1 VSEIQ
6 FFQLAFQGVPDEMSR
21 DVIGPRKSPRQRRS
35 QQTVDRI
42 VEAAARV
49 FNEVGY
55 SSTTTNEIA
64 AEAGV
69 SIGSL
74 YQYFPNKDSLLS
86 EIAHRHI
93 SGSLAAFDELMN
105 GLGPKAPVG
114 QMIGHV
120 IDLLVDQHEHDR
132 LHLLIAHRAPRTAEI
147 EQELERAQHHLV
159 AVADRLLRDQMPE
172 RGDRPQTAQLLVAF
186 LHAAIHDVI
195 LRHPPGVGRDAA
207 VDSTKSAAIAITRA

>member
-1 VSEIQ
+1 
-6 FFQLAFQGVPDEMSR
+6 MSR
-21 DVIGPRKSPRQRRS
+21 DGIGPRKAPRQRRS

-49 FNEVGY
+49 FDEDGY

-64 AEAGV
+64 AQAGV

-86 EIAHRHI
+86 EIARRHI

-105 GLGPKAPVG
+105 GVGPEVPLGP
-114 QMIGHV
+114 MIGHV

-147 EQELERAQHHLV
+147 EQELERAQHHLI
-159 AVADRLLRDQMPE
+159 AVADRLLRDQMPD

>member
-1 VSEIQ
+1 
-6 FFQLAFQGVPDEMSR
+6 MSR
-21 DVIGPRKSPRQRRS
+21 DGIGPRKAPRQRRS

-49 FNEVGY
+49 FDEAGY
-55 SSTTTNEIA
+55 LSTTTNEVA

-74 YQYFPNKDSLLS
+74 YQYFPNKDALLI
-86 EIAHRHI
+86 EIARRHI
-93 SGSLAAFDELMN
+93 SASLAAFDELMN

-114 QMIGHV
+114 RLIGHV

-147 EQELERAQHHLV
+147 EQELQRAQHHLV
-159 AVADRLLRDQMPE
+159 AVADRALGEQMPE
-172 RGDRPQTAQLLVAF
+172 RGHRLQTAQLLVAF

-195 LRHPPGVGRDAA
+195 LRHPPGAARDAA

>member
-1 VSEIQ
+1 
-6 FFQLAFQGVPDEMSR
+6 MSR
-21 DVIGPRKSPRQRRS
+21 DGIGPRKAPRQQRS

-49 FNEVGY
+49 FNEAGY
-55 SSTTTNEIA
+55 LGTTTNEIA

-74 YQYFPNKDSLLS
+74 YQYFPNKDALLI
-86 EIAHRHI
+86 EIARRHI

-105 GLGPKAPVG
+105 SLGPKAPLG
-114 QMIGHV
+114 QLIGYV

-132 LHLLIAHRAPRTAEI
+132 LHLLIAHHAPRTAEI
-147 EQELERAQHHLV
+147 EEELERAQQHMV
-159 AVADRLLRDQMPE
+159 AVADRLLREQMPE

-195 LRHPPGVGRDAA
+195 LRHPPGARRDAA
-207 VDSTKSAAIAITRA
+207 VDSTKAAAIAIIRA

>member
-1 VSEIQ
+1 
-6 FFQLAFQGVPDEMSR
+6 
-21 DVIGPRKSPRQRRS
+21 
-35 QQTVDRI
+35 
-42 VEAAARV
+42 
-49 FNEVGY
+49 
-55 SSTTTNEIA
+55 
-64 AEAGV
+64 
-69 SIGSL
+69 
-74 YQYFPNKDSLLS
+74 
-86 EIAHRHI
+86 
-93 SGSLAAFDELMN
+93 LAAFDELMN

-159 AVADRLLRDQMPE
+159 AVADRLLREQMPE
-172 RGDRPQTAQLLVAF
+172 RGNRPQTAQLLVAF

-207 VDSTKSAAIAITRA
+207 VDSTKAAAIAITRA

>member
-1 VSEIQ
+1 
-6 FFQLAFQGVPDEMSR
+6 MSR
-21 DVIGPRKSPRQRRS
+21 DGIGPRKAPRQQRS

-49 FNEVGY
+49 FNEAGY
-55 SSTTTNEIA
+55 LGTTTNEIA
-64 AEAGV
+64 ADAGV

-74 YQYFPNKDSLLS
+74 YQYFPNKDALLI
-86 EIAHRHI
+86 EIARRHI

-105 GLGPKAPVG
+105 GLGPKAPLG
-114 QMIGHV
+114 QLIGHV
-120 IDLLVDQHEHDR
+120 INLLLDQHEHDR

-147 EQELERAQHHLV
+147 EQELERAQQHMV
-159 AVADRLLRDQMPE
+159 AVADRLLRERMPE

-195 LRHPPGVGRDAA
+195 LRHPPGARRDAA